1 MRAYSTAATY
11 RRVSNYTVADQIL
24 IVIRRKAKMFRKKMQ
39 YRWFRTLIV
48 QWCVA
53 GLAAL
58 LLSLFFFGMI
68 FTRKVNAEEDS
79 TVYYK
84 YYQNTVIQKNDT
96 LWKYAEEYSA
106 PGQDARSYIQE
117 VEFINQLD
125 GKGLVAGKSITL
137 PYYSTEYICSK

>member
-1 MRAYSTAATY
+1 MRAYSPAATY